1 MYLQYFNYY
10 KNRTVNSK
18 NGIVICGTFCENP
31 QRFFDNN
38 TYAQC
43 TNNL

>member
-1 MYLQYFNYY
+1 MKTKKKTEYF
-10 KNRTVNSK
+10 KK
-18 NGIVICGTFCENP
+18 DGIVICGTFCENP